1 MDSVNLIQLAQHLGL
16 SKSTVSKALK
26 DSHEINIETKKR
38 VKAVAKELNYQPNP
52 YASSLRKHKS
62 KTIAVVLPQVD
73 NNFLASTIKGIQSI
87 AQERDYHVLLYLTYD
102 DPQKEIAIFNLL
114 KSGRVD
120 GIIISTVSEDDKI
133 KHIEELSETGLPIVF
148 IDRVCE
154 NFNTTKITT
163 DDVDAAFNGVEHL
176 ISKGCHRIAYMY
188 VLQHFSIGK
197 RRLEGYLKALNK
209 HNIPIE
215 ESLILKCNQNYEGNY
230 NLVKNLLLSEYRT
243 DAILSPVEKM
253 AITSYYVCQELSLR
267 IPQDIKIISFSN
279 LSFASLLSPSLTTIT
294 PPAFE
299 MGQEAATVLLN
310 SFEKKKYQ
318 LTNRCIMLPS
328 QIVERAS
335 TKNTL

>member
-73 NNFLASTIKGIQSI
+73 NNFLATAIKGIQSI

-133 KHIEELSETGLPIVF
+133 QHIEELSETGLPIVF

-163 DDVDAAFNGVEHL
+163 DDVDAAFNGIEHL

-209 HNIPIE
+209 HSIPVE

-230 NLVKNLLLSEYRT
+230 NLVKNLLLSENRP

-253 AITSYYVCQELSLR
+253 AITSYYVCEELSLR

-318 LTNRCIMLPS
+318 LTNRYIMLPS